1 MDLRFN
7 RCKKTNILT
16 LLSKSVHCIRSPL
29 FIVSVSNVQ
38 VEFLTLHIFIFQHFT
53 FKIIRV
59 ADHLVV
65 TTGPVNHLVMVCSVI
80 VPKNS
85 VVTSVRFWYP
95 VSNLRKISLE
105 IVYGSTK
112 N

>member
-1 MDLRFN
+1 MYMLSSLPFTFSYFN
-7 RCKKTNILT
+7 SLN
-16 LLSKSVHCIRSPL
+16 
-29 FIVSVSNVQ
+29 
-38 VEFLTLHIFIFQHFT
+38 FT
-53 FKIIRV
+53 FKIIRA

-95 VSNLRKISLE
+95 VSNLKKISLE